1 MKISRKRVLV
11 RTKIMHDIFLP
22 FKNVEPVH
30 SLNVFEW
37 QKDII
42 HSPYSHQNMFST
54 NLNKCLISLQIL
66 VPFGR
71 RPLEMVCGS
80 DIKTD
85 KLAIDRA

>member
-1 MKISRKRVLV
+1 MNKDNALYLFTIQKRL
-11 RTKIMHDIFLP
+11 
-22 FKNVEPVH
+22 KNEPVH

>member
-1 MKISRKRVLV
+1 MNKDNALYLFTIQKRL
-11 RTKIMHDIFLP
+11 
-22 FKNVEPVH
+22 KNEPVH

-42 HSPYSHQNMFST
+42 YSPYSHQNMFST

-80 DIKTD
+80 GIKTD